1 MNSMPALFLGHG
13 NPMNALGKN
22 SYTDSWAALG
32 RSLPRPKAVLV
43 ISAHW
48 YLPLKAVTVNLF
60 PPTIHDFGGF
70 PEELFEVEYP
80 AAGSPELA
88 RRVQDLLAPASIR
101 LDDTWGLDH
110 GTWAVLKHVFP
121 AADIPVVQLSID
133 ASQPPSYHYEIGK
146 RLMPLREEGVLVI
159 GSGNIVHNLR
169 AYGWES
175 RDIRPFDWAQRFEDQ
190 IRECLRQGDHATL
203 IDYQHFGPDAQLAV
217 PTPDHYVPLLY
228 VIGLHGEEEQVSFPV
243 QGMDGGSVSMLA
255 VRVG

>member
-1 MNSMPALFLGHG
+1 MNPMPALFLGHG
-13 NPMNALGKN
+13 NPMNALATN
-22 SYTDSWAALG
+22 SYTEAWSALG
-32 RSLPRPKAVLV
+32 RSLPRPRAVLA

-48 YLPLKAVTVNLF
+48 YLPLRAVTAHLF

-70 PEELFEVEYP
+70 PEELYQVEYP

-88 RRVQDLLAPASIR
+88 RRVQDLLDPASIR

-133 ASQPPSYHYEIGK
+133 ASQPPSYHHEIGK
-146 RLMPLREEGVLVI
+146 RLMPLREEGVLII
-159 GSGNIVHNLR
+159 GSGNIVHNLQ
-169 AYGWES
+169 AYGWGS

-190 IRECLRQGDHATL
+190 VRDCLRQGDHAAL
-203 IDYQHFGPDAQLAV
+203 VDYQRFGLDAQLSV

-228 VIGLHGEEEQVSFPV
+228 VIGLRGEEEQVSFPV